1 MSYFAINI
9 EKQNPDTEV
18 WGDFLYTHAIQVN
31 KASGGESYNAGAGQ
45 YHPRLT
51 FVLRYCRALEAIAYS
66 PQTYRLIYR
75 GHKFN
80 IVDYDDYMEQHLTV
94 KLVGEA
100 YE

>member
-1 MSYFAINI
+1 M
-9 EKQNPDTEV
+9 
-18 WGDFLYTHAIQVN
+18 N
-31 KASGGESYNAGAGQ
+31 KASGGESYSAGAGQ
-45 YHPRLT
+45 YHSRLT
-51 FVLRYCRALEAIAYS
+51 FVMRYCRALEVIAYS

-94 KLVGEA
+94 RLVGEA